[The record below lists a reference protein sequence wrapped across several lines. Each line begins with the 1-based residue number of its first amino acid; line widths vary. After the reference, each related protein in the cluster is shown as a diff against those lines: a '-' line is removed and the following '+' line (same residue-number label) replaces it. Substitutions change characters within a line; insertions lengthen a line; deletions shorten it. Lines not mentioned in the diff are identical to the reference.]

1 VNRRT
6 ATTTTRTARK
16 TNDGEQIHKP
26 PELDGR
32 LAESNLHERGR
43 ASRMT
48 GMKFSEALGEVIREQ
63 RLAKEL
69 TLREVARNG
78 FVSMGHLSDVENGRK
93 EGSSSFIDGVANGL
107 GVDASELIIQAGFRM
122 ARVEVPDTPESL
134 FVRDSKWANQYADL
148 K

>member
-1 VNRRT
+1 
-6 ATTTTRTARK
+6 
-16 TNDGEQIHKP
+16 
-26 PELDGR
+26 
-32 LAESNLHERGR
+32 
-43 ASRMT
+43 MT

-63 RLAKEL
+63 RLAKKL
-69 TLREVARNG
+69 TLREVASNG

>member
-1 VNRRT
+1 
-6 ATTTTRTARK
+6 
-16 TNDGEQIHKP
+16 
-26 PELDGR
+26 
-32 LAESNLHERGR
+32 
-43 ASRMT
+43 MT

-69 TLREVARNG
+69 TLRDVARNG

-93 EGSSSFIDGVANGL
+93 EGSSAFINGVANGL
-107 GVDASELIIQAGFRM
+107 GMEASELIIQAGFRM

>member
-1 VNRRT
+1 
-6 ATTTTRTARK
+6 
-16 TNDGEQIHKP
+16 
-26 PELDGR
+26 
-32 LAESNLHERGR
+32 
-43 ASRMT
+43 
-48 GMKFSEALGEVIREQ
+48 MKFSEALGEVIREQ

-69 TLREVARNG
+69 TLRDVSRNG
-78 FVSMGHLSDVENGRK
+78 YVSMGHLSDVENGRK

>member
-1 VNRRT
+1 
-6 ATTTTRTARK
+6 
-16 TNDGEQIHKP
+16 
-26 PELDGR
+26 
-32 LAESNLHERGR
+32 
-43 ASRMT
+43 
-48 GMKFSEALGEVIREQ
+48 MKFSEALGEVIREQ

-69 TLREVARNG
+69 TLRDVARNG

-93 EGSSSFIDGVANGL
+93 EGSSAFINGVANGL
-107 GVDASELIIQAGFRM
+107 GMEASELIIQAGFRM

>member
-1 VNRRT
+1 
-6 ATTTTRTARK
+6 
-16 TNDGEQIHKP
+16 
-26 PELDGR
+26 
-32 LAESNLHERGR
+32 
-43 ASRMT
+43 MT

-63 RLAKEL
+63 RLAKKL
-69 TLREVARNG
+69 TLRDVASTG
-78 FVSMGHLSDVENGRK
+78 YVSMGHLSDVENGRK

>member
-1 VNRRT
+1 
-6 ATTTTRTARK
+6 
-16 TNDGEQIHKP
+16 
-26 PELDGR
+26 
-32 LAESNLHERGR
+32 
-43 ASRMT
+43 MT

-63 RLAKEL
+63 RLAKKL
-69 TLREVARNG
+69 TLRDVASNG

-134 FVRDSKWANQYADL
+134 FVRGAKWANQYADL